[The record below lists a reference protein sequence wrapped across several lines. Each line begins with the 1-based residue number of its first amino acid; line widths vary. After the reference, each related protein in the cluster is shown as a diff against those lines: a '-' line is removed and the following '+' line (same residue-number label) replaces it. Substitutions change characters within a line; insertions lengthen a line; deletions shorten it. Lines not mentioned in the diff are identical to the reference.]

1 MNIDLVIAYVDNQDP
16 VWRKQ
21 FIDFCRQRN
30 MNQKICEL
38 AGDRYQ
44 DIGLINYQLKLVEK
58 NMPWINK
65 IYLLLSNI
73 EQAPKNLSD
82 KVQIVLHKDFI
93 FNEYLPT
100 FNSTTIEMF
109 LWNIKDLSEYFI
121 YANDDMLPTKE
132 LSEKDFFEIGMIKI
146 NFKSDYLRN
155 ENVFRSQCYNS
166 YQHVAKALNMS
177 AEQYFYMVPYH
188 SFTPMIKSHCKEC
201 FNLIKNDIL
210 RNIWAFRTTKQ
221 HNQYIFP
228 IYEYLKYGVIPTQI
242 DFCYTELKEDVN
254 LNHQIVCINKICNNN
269 NAKILI
275 SELNKLI

>member
-1 MNIDLVIAYVDNQDP
+1 MYNVFMNIDLVIAYVDNQDP

-155 ENVFRSQCYNS
+155 ENVFR
-166 YQHVAKALNMS
+166 
-177 AEQYFYMVPYH
+177 
-188 SFTPMIKSHCKEC
+188 
-201 FNLIKNDIL
+201 
-210 RNIWAFRTTKQ
+210 
-221 HNQYIFP
+221 
-228 IYEYLKYGVIPTQI
+228 
-242 DFCYTELKEDVN
+242 
-254 LNHQIVCINKICNNN
+254 
-269 NAKILI
+269 
-275 SELNKLI
+275 